1 MPDKKPKTVKK
12 TTKKASKSSLVT
24 KLKAA
29 GLTVPEGADVKE
41 MEHRL
46 AYYTDEDTAG
56 YNVRLFRGWGSQ
68 YDGHPISQLKDRK
81 AMYWLPPSRMAE
93 MIVQTKMVAV
103 VKLGLPLHN
112 AIIIDVPKGFKDGS
126 NISADS

>member
-12 TTKKASKSSLVT
+12 TAKKPSKASLVS
-24 KLKAA
+24 KLKTA

-41 MEHRL
+41 MQHRL
-46 AYYTDEDTAG
+46 AYYTDKDTAG

-68 YDGHPISQLKDRK
+68 YDDHPISQLTDRK

-103 VKLGLPLHN
+103 VKRGLPLHN

-126 NISADS
+126 NDKSN

>member
-1 MPDKKPKTVKK
+1 VPDKKTKPVKK
-12 TTKKASKSSLVT
+12 TAKKASKSSLVT

-68 YDGHPISQLKDRK
+68 YDEHPISQLKDRK
-81 AMYWLPPSRMAE
+81 SMYWLPPSRMAE

-103 VKLGLPLHN
+103 VKRGLPLHN

-126 NISADS
+126 NDKSN